1 MLGHSRSKLA
11 GLYQTAREFLEA
23 HEKCGDCVTKF
34 SLLLLAMTAARNA
47 ATVVALLCN
56 QHERKEIERNDDWIE
71 LSQKKTASSLLTT
84 KEGKKFISWNSGER
98 RVEFRR
104 EYSRIGRDFSEPR
117 VPFLASRT
125 ASSPVMED
133 ILLLE
138 KEFQDICVTECFGP
152 SLYIDE
158 SYDKRLQVYQKL
170 RSINSEFGSSG
181 RSFYISTNG
190 LDLIFVVPS
199 SLCEYSSNARNIS
212 HAKVILNESGLVVLN
227 PTAGHQY
234 GGKYETIPLTQV
246 LQTTNFDQDLS
257 QLVCDSLTRFLSQH
271 PMKYPDFPR
280 DRLENVL
287 QLLRIVKRMCEGN
300 EDLMKRNKTLEAFEV
315 IKYKIIDKLEILKRE
330 HCEINNRLKAAI
342 LDSAQKYTHSS
353 NPLIPGKFDDE
364 DRCISCSNK
373 TMSNSDRIIQLEK
386 MVSGLLV
393 RIEKEKISLN
403 QKNKKIEVYEAYLTK
418 MKNSLNNKSTIVVS
432 SNSSSVETD
441 SPKNIVLSHEMNRT
455 ITKYSLNSIISSRS
469 RARSSATL
477 TMESALNHVSNV
489 TYDI

>member
-1 MLGHSRSKLA
+1 
-11 GLYQTAREFLEA
+11 
-23 HEKCGDCVTKF
+23 
-34 SLLLLAMTAARNA
+34 
-47 ATVVALLCN
+47 
-56 QHERKEIERNDDWIE
+56 
-71 LSQKKTASSLLTT
+71 
-84 KEGKKFISWNSGER
+84 
-98 RVEFRR
+98 
-104 EYSRIGRDFSEPR
+104 
-117 VPFLASRT
+117 
-125 ASSPVMED
+125 
-133 ILLLE
+133 
-138 KEFQDICVTECFGP
+138 
-152 SLYIDE
+152 
-158 SYDKRLQVYQKL
+158 
-170 RSINSEFGSSG
+170 
-181 RSFYISTNG
+181 
-190 LDLIFVVPS
+190 
-199 SLCEYSSNARNIS
+199 
-212 HAKVILNESGLVVLN
+212 
-227 PTAGHQY
+227 
-234 GGKYETIPLTQV
+234 
-246 LQTTNFDQDLS
+246 
-257 QLVCDSLTRFLSQH
+257 
-271 PMKYPDFPR
+271 
-280 DRLENVL
+280 
-287 QLLRIVKRMCEGN
+287 MCEGN

-432 SNSSSVETD
+432 SNSSSVETG